1 MGKTEIK
8 IPSEDLSVNGRTVLK
23 CILNNGIGVLDWL
36 YLAEDMG
43 QVAGSCKHDNKGFG
57 LHREFFFRSKEN
69 DFF

>member
-36 YLAEDMG
+36 YLAEDRDKKRAVVNTIIKVSG
-43 QVAGSCKHDNKGFG
+43 CIGN
-57 LHREFFFRSKEN
+57 FFFS
-69 DFF
+69 